1 MGGHRRVLTRLPRMG
16 AVSPGIL
23 LAFLAAVLLVIERR
37 AVSSPS
43 PRTLLPFAPFMA
55 GGALVAVFASQ

>member
-1 MGGHRRVLTRLPRMG
+1 MG

>member
-1 MGGHRRVLTRLPRMG
+1 MG

-23 LAFLAAVLLVIERR
+23 LAFLAAVLLVIERG